1 MAIELTELSA
11 FAQVIFIDIALAGDN
26 AIVVGLAAAGL
37 APHQRKQALFIGIG
51 FALVC
56 RIVAALFTTQL
67 LQIPGLLFV
76 GGLVLLWVGWKLGAE
91 LLQKEVELL
100 EHAEKPAKDLRT
112 AIWRIAVADIT
123 MSIDNVLAVAGA
135 ARDHLPALAFGLVLS
150 IILMGAAATAIAKW
164 MERFPW
170 IKTVG
175 VAVVL
180 FVALKMMWEGWSEL
194 PHLAAKIGLA

>member
-1 MAIELTELSA
+1 MQFELTELSI

-37 APHQRKQALFIGIG
+37 APQQRKQAVLIGIS

-56 RIVAALFTTQL
+56 RIIAAIFTTQL
-67 LQIPGLLFV
+67 LQIPGLLFL

-91 LLQKEVELL
+91 LLQHEVEELQK
-100 EHAEKPAKDLRT
+100 AAKPAKDLHT

-135 ARDHLPALAFGLVLS
+135 ARHHLTALAFGLILS
-150 IILMGAAATAIAKW
+150 IVLMGIAASAIAKL
-164 MERFPW
+164 MHRFPW
-170 IKTVG
+170 IKGLG
-175 VAVVL
+175 VAVVF
-180 FVALKMMWEGWSEL
+180 FVALKMMWEGWPEL
-194 PHLAAKIGLA
+194 PELVHRFGFA

>member
-37 APHQRKQALFIGIG
+37 APQQRKQALFIGIG

-56 RIVAALFTTQL
+56 RIVAAIFTTQL

-91 LLQKEVELL
+91 LLQKEVEVL

-150 IILMGAAATAIAKW
+150 IILMGVAATAIAKW

-170 IKTVG
+170 IKMIG
-175 VAVVL
+175 VAVVF
-180 FVALKMMWEGWSEL
+180 FVAVKMMWEGWPEL
-194 PHLAAKIGLA
+194 PTLAAKFGLA

>member
-1 MAIELTELSA
+1 MLLELTELST

-37 APHQRKQALFIGIG
+37 APQQRRQAVLIGIS

-56 RIVAALFTTQL
+56 RIIAAIFTTQL
-67 LQIPGLLFV
+67 LQIPGLLFL

-91 LLQKEVELL
+91 ILQHEVDELQK
-100 EHAEKPAKDLRT
+100 AAKPAKDLQS

-135 ARDHLPALAFGLVLS
+135 ARGHLTALAFGLVLS
-150 IILMGAAATAIAKW
+150 IVLMGVAASAIAKL
-164 MERFPW
+164 MQRFPW
-170 IKTVG
+170 IKGVG
-175 VAVVL
+175 VAVVF
-180 FVALKMMWEGWSEL
+180 FVAFKMMWEGWREL
-194 PHLAAKIGLA
+194 PELAHKFGFA